1 MRQMSTHRRD
11 SLWDFM
17 SEVERIFDDAWK
29 GGETTRAMEA
39 IMPEFS
45 PQVSVRETDDNYLVS
60 ADLPGV
66 PQENIKIE
74 FAHGR
79 LTISGERG
87 KEEKS
92 EGEHFH
98 RYEKQFGRFERSFQ
112 LPTDVDESK
121 IQARYENGVLEVL
134 IPKTEVAKPRAIN
147 IESGKQGL
155 FSKVLGATKGTSKT
169 EKH

>member
-1 MRQMSTHRRD
+1 MRRPQQGQSV
-11 SLWDFM
+11 WDFM
-17 SEVERIFDDAWK
+17 SEVERIFDDAWTA
-29 GGETTRAMEA
+29 GQTTRVAESFV
-39 IMPEFS
+39 PEFS
-45 PQVSVRETDDNYLVS
+45 PQVSVRETDDNFLVS

-79 LTISGERG
+79 LTVSGERSR
-87 KEEKS
+87 EEKS

-98 RYEKQFGRFERSFQ
+98 RYEKQFGRFERTFQ

-134 IPKTEVAKPRAIN
+134 VPKSEIAKPRTIN

-155 FSKVLGATKGTSKT
+155 FSKVIGATKAAASKT